1 MKFSPMR
8 TYTYKMK
15 HIRTIFPLILALL
28 LGGCVDELSFK
39 GPQHG
44 EESGDS
50 VCISLK
56 AAVDVST
63 KATGSGKGDAMNNV
77 HIWIADSEGKISYN
91 GSYSANYNDR
101 DKSFVFADGN
111 KTATAEFINVERGDY
126 KLYVVANLPASLS
139 ELTSKTSVDDEFLNA
154 VLPGLDG
161 NKPPFTDAD
170 GMPMSLVKDISVGP
184 GVTEVEA
191 ELVRVCGRVRVTIR
205 NMTTD
210 KNIFLQSLK
219 LTDKNPST
227 GYLFHKED
235 HGTPADIT
243 FGEFSSFE
251 LIGTETDDFVA
262 PGDEKTYIDQFLYET
277 GLTGMGTLGFEIVG
291 GIYGD
296 GDKNVD
302 VEEVYKETMT
312 RGEETASHDEGTKYL
327 IRNASGNFFLK
338 YDGTS
343 LSAESR
349 PNIDIL
355 LNDANLNQYLWEFSG
370 SGSPAKL
377 KNSGSGKYLKISPF
391 MGPSIADDG
400 DYDHIDI
407 NFVEASNGLNIYTS
421 SGYLL
426 YYSAGLAY
434 NYFEPKDRGNVT
446 NCWKLIPVEKT
457 IDVERKLKD
466 ALINFDKSN
475 SSITYI
481 DQYGLPVT
489 LEHICRN
496 DDVNIVI
503 NIFYS
508 PESGVLYFEVEDWSD
523 VKNDTTFD

>member
-56 AAVDVST
+56 AAVDVNT

-161 NKPPFTDAD
+161 NKPPFTDD
-170 GMPMSLVKDISVGP
+170 NGMPMSLVKDISVGP

-251 LIGTETDDFVA
+251 LTGTETDDFVA

-291 GIYGD
+291 GIYNEGTTNVEIVETTTSTKYTEGLAITSGYNTSTEYMIVNAAANYYLYNDAGSPKLKILTD
-296 GDKNVD
+296 GDK
-302 VEEVYKETMT
+302 
-312 RGEETASHDEGTKYL
+312 
-327 IRNASGNFFLK
+327 
-338 YDGTS
+338 
-343 LSAESR
+343 SAM
-349 PNIDIL
+349 I
-355 LNDANLNQYLWEFSG
+355 
-370 SGSPAKL
+370 
-377 KNSGSGKYLKISPF
+377 NSGTEISNYIWKF
-391 MGPSIADDG
+391 
-400 DYDHIDI
+400 
-407 NFVEASNGLNIYTS
+407 TS
-421 SGYLL
+421 SGTSTVIQNVNNGYYLYIEGNNKVSL
-426 YYSAGLAY
+426 TNDSHTVTIIDGFKFYSGEYYMQSDNDVLTAKKNQDTPY
-434 NYFEPKDRGNVT
+434 QS
-446 NCWKLIPVEKT
+446 WKLIPVDKESTLEKN
-457 IDVERKLKD
+457 LKD
-466 ALINFDKSN
+466 PLKDFNKSN

>member
-63 KATGSGKGDAMNNV
+63 KATDSGKGDAMNNV

-111 KTATAEFINVERGDY
+111 KTATAEFINVERGDS

-161 NKPPFTDAD
+161 NKPPFTDD
-170 GMPMSLVKDISVGP
+170 NGMPMSLVKDISVGP

-251 LIGTETDDFVA
+251 LAGTETDDFVA

-291 GIYGD
+291 GIFDGGTTSVEIVETTTSTKYTEGSAITSGYNTSTEYMIVNAAANYYLYNDAGSPKLKILTD
-296 GDKNVD
+296 GDKSAMIN
-302 VEEVYKETMT
+302 
-312 RGEETASHDEGTKYL
+312 SGTE
-327 IRNASGNFFLK
+327 ISN
-338 YDGTS
+338 
-343 LSAESR
+343 
-349 PNIDIL
+349 
-355 LNDANLNQYLWEFSG
+355 YLWKF
-370 SGSPAKL
+370 
-377 KNSGSGKYLKISPF
+377 
-391 MGPSIADDG
+391 
-400 DYDHIDI
+400 
-407 NFVEASNGLNIYTS
+407 TS
-421 SGYLL
+421 SGTSTVIQNVNNGYYLYIEGNNKVSL
-426 YYSAGLAY
+426 TNDSHTVTIIDGFKFYSGEYYMQSDNDVLTAKKNQDTPY
-434 NYFEPKDRGNVT
+434 QS
-446 NCWKLIPVEKT
+446 WKLIPVDKESTLEKN
-457 IDVERKLKD
+457 LKD
-466 ALINFDKSN
+466 PLKDFNKSN

-508 PESGVLYFEVEDWSD
+508 PESGVLYFRVEDWVD
-523 VKNDTTFD
+523 ETNDTTFD